1 MELLIAPDDLSNP
14 GQQIW
19 HTCEYT
25 ASTALLDFAVSVA
38 GRICRCVQ
46 LITSS
51 AFVERHN
58 TVETLRY
65 SECTRAIV
73 VVTTFEL
80 IHGRAVVHRTRV
92 CIWNNTDLI
101 TIFWFRSGRLTCFH
115 YPSLV
120 LSSTRAMTS
129 NIQLPLH
136 DS

>member
-25 ASTALLDFAVSVA
+25 ASTALLDFAVSVV
-38 GRICRCVQ
+38 CRRCSCIQ
-46 LITSS
+46 LIKSS
-51 AFVERHN
+51 AFVERHD

-80 IHGRAVVHRTRV
+80 IHGRAVVHRARV
-92 CIWNNTDLI
+92 CIWNNTDLM
-101 TIFWFRSGRLTCFH
+101 TIFWFRSGHHTCFH
-115 YPSLV
+115 CPSLE
-120 LSSTRAMTS
+120 LSST
-129 NIQLPLH
+129 
-136 DS
+136 